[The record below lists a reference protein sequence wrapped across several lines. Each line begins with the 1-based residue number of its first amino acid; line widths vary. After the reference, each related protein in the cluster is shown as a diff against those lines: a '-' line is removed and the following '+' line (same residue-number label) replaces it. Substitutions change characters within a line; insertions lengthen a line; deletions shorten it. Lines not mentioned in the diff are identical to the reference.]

1 MDVTLFLLQIG
12 VMLAVALVCGQ
23 LMRRIGQ
30 PAVVGELIGG
40 VILGPTVFG
49 LLFPGAYQRLFV
61 TNEAVTV
68 ARNGLLTIGMLFFLF
83 IAGLEVSPAQ
93 VRQSGPKVVG
103 TSLLGILVPFVL
115 GFGLVWFFP
124 AFWGPLAETHHLAL
138 AMVIGVAL
146 SITALPVI
154 ARILVDLGLMQDEL
168 GAVVLSA
175 AIIDDLIG
183 WTLFAVVLGSF
194 APHGGEYVSG
204 KPWLPLV
211 LGVAFVLVV
220 LVGGRAL
227 GPGAFHWIRRRLP
240 WPGAFITVTAILVL
254 LSAAVAEGIGIHAV
268 LGAFLM
274 GVALSQQF
282 EERDQAREVVSQF
295 AISFFAPLYFVAVGL
310 KVNLLEGFDLLLV
323 AVVFAIACV
332 GKLAGAGLGA
342 WLGGMPPKRALTVGF
357 AMNARGAIELI
368 LATVALEEGLI
379 DQRIFVALVFMA
391 IATSM
396 MSGPAIKR
404 LVGAP
409 SR

>member
-49 LLFPGAYQRLFV
+49 LLFPGAYQRLFA

-146 SITALPVI
+146 SITVLPVI

-194 APHGGEYVSG
+194 APHGGG
-204 KPWLPLV
+204 LP
-211 LGVAFVLVV
+211 
-220 LVGGRAL
+220 
-227 GPGAFHWIRRRLP
+227 
-240 WPGAFITVTAILVL
+240 
-254 LSAAVAEGIGIHAV
+254 
-268 LGAFLM
+268 
-274 GVALSQQF
+274 
-282 EERDQAREVVSQF
+282 
-295 AISFFAPLYFVAVGL
+295 
-310 KVNLLEGFDLLLV
+310 
-323 AVVFAIACV
+323 
-332 GKLAGAGLGA
+332 
-342 WLGGMPPKRALTVGF
+342 
-357 AMNARGAIELI
+357 
-368 LATVALEEGLI
+368 
-379 DQRIFVALVFMA
+379 
-391 IATSM
+391 
-396 MSGPAIKR
+396 
-404 LVGAP
+404 
-409 SR
+409 